1 MSARTHTNI
10 HGSTGRG
17 NIYYDKRFDLLWRM
31 SKRNDISEESKR
43 RLKWFDYHSKVSNA
57 ALTCR
62 YFGIS
67 ESCFWKWKKRFDK
80 GGLKALES
88 RSKRPKRFRKPETK
102 SGTIMEIETLRKL
115 FPMYGKEKIKPLIKG
130 NISVSGIGRVIKRH
144 NMFYRIKKKNKGY
157 GWRWG
162 QRQRIKELVLHGK
175 PGEHLILDTIVV
187 FLCSKVFY
195 IKTAIDDV
203 TKIAFAYTYTNNS
216 SRTTVDFLKKL
227 QYLIPYPIQNVHTD
241 NGSEFLGEF
250 HEKLMREGIPH
261 YFSYP
266 HCPKQHAS
274 IERFNRTLQEEFL
287 QEGNGFLDIELL
299 NRKLI
304 EWLIEYNFHRP
315 HASLGYKNPL
325 SFFDENFVSFAHQNL
340 LPQPSS
346 MYWTYTNS

>member
-1 MSARTHTNI
+1 MNRTHTNI

-17 NIYYDKRFDLLWRM
+17 NIYYDKRFDLLWKM
-31 SKRNDISEESKR
+31 SKENDVSEEAKKR
-43 RLKWFDYHSKVSNA
+43 LRWFDHHAKSRNA

-80 GGLKALES
+80 GGLKVLEGK
-88 RSKRPKRFRKPETK
+88 SKRPRTFRKPETK
-102 SGTIMEIETLRKL
+102 QKTIEEIETLRKL
-115 FPMYGKEKIKPLIKG
+115 FPMYGKEKIYRLLHEK
-130 NISVSGIGRVIKRH
+130 ISVSGIGRVIKRH
-144 NMFYRIKKKNKGY
+144 NMFYRTKKKRGHS
-157 GWRWG
+157 WRWR
-162 QRQRIKELVLHGK
+162 QRQRIKDLVLYGK
-175 PGEHLILDTIVV
+175 PGEHIIFDTIVV
-187 FLCSKVFY
+187 YLCSKVFY
-195 IKTAIDDV
+195 IKTVIDDV

-216 SRTTVDFLKKL
+216 SRTSVDFLKKL
-227 QYLIPYPIQNVHTD
+227 QYLLPYQIRNVHTD

-250 HEKLMREGIPH
+250 HEELMRQGIPH

-266 HCPKQHAS
+266 HCPKQHAP

-287 QEGNGFLDIELL
+287 QEGHGHLDIEIL

-304 EWLIEYNFHRP
+304 EWLVEYNFHRP

-346 MYWTYTNS
+346 MYGLIQWVD